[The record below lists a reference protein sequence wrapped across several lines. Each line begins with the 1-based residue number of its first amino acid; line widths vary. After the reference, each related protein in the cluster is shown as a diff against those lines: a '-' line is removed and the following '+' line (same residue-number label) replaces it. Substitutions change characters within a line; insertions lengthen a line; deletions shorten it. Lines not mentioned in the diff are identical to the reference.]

1 MNLPSRNQPCPCGSG
16 KKYKHCCANRG
27 GAVSTSNLSP
37 HKQFQVL
44 VETGLEAHQ
53 SGDFASAAVSYDRA
67 LVLEPND
74 PGLLGLKGMLLY
86 QQEAHAKARPLIEHA
101 LRLNPRDARIHNYL
115 AQVLDALGEHDKAQ
129 LEYIEAVRLEP
140 RYMEAWHNAGKSL
153 LLHHK
158 TDEAV
163 FALKQAL
170 ALAPNDPEILFG
182 MAEAFFLDRKFI
194 EAEQCI
200 KNSANNGAMSAPGY
214 VWLSVIGREL
224 GRIQESTAF
233 ETLAVQSPDHDAVFN
248 ALITLGK
255 LELHIGNLIGAE
267 HCLNLARDIKPE
279 AAESYIELAATRKF
293 VESDRSLVG
302 QMAAMLDTAS
312 GLNKRGLEFA
322 LGKIY
327 TDLGEYDQSFHH
339 YRVAN
344 DFVRSSVDYDKA
356 KYIAW
361 VDEQIALFQI
371 GDFEKYPHG
380 SQENTPV
387 LIVGTPRSGTTLTE
401 SIISAHGSID
411 GAGEMDYWSKVMPH
425 VRKVLPDSFTKAL
438 AKRLA
443 DEYLMFMR
451 KHSRD
456 AQRVTDKMPSNFQ
469 YLGLIHAVLPNAKII
484 HIKRHPIDACLSIY
498 FQNFSDGHAYKW
510 DLESL
515 VSWYEQYQR
524 LMVHWREV
532 LPAGTLFEF
541 WYEDLIEDTEGVSR
555 EIMNFLG
562 LDWQVD
568 QLNFHKQERSVYT
581 ASKWQARQPIYK
593 TSTERWRRYEKHIG
607 PLMKLLK
614 YAKQ

>member
-1 MNLPSRNQPCPCGSG
+1 MNLPSRNQPCSCGSG
-16 KKYKHCCANRG
+16 KKYKHCCANQG
-27 GAVSTSNLSP
+27 GGSTPNLTP
-37 HKQFQVL
+37 RKQFQVL
-44 VETGLEAHQ
+44 VESGLKAHQ
-53 SGDFASAAVSYDRA
+53 SGDFAAAAACYDRA

-74 PGLLGLKGMLLY
+74 PGLLGLKGMVLY
-86 QQEAHAKARPLIEHA
+86 QKGSPVEARPVIERA
-101 LRLNPRDARIHNYL
+101 LRLNHHDPRLHNYF

-158 TDEAV
+158 TEEALY
-163 FALKQAL
+163 ALKQAL
-170 ALAPNDPEILFG
+170 TLAPNDPEVLFG

-200 KNSANNGAMSAPGY
+200 KHSANDDAMSASCY

-224 GRIQESTAF
+224 GQVQESNGL
-233 ETLAVQSPDHDAVFN
+233 ERLALQSPDHDAVFN
-248 ALITLGK
+248 ALVTLGK
-255 LELHIGNLIGAE
+255 MELHIGNLLGAE
-267 HCLNLARDIKPE
+267 YCLNLAKDINPGE
-279 AAESYIELAATRKF
+279 PESYIELAATRKF

-302 QMAAMLDTAS
+302 QMAAMLDTVT
-312 GLNKRGLEFA
+312 GLNKRGLEFS

-339 YRVAN
+339 YRLAN
-344 DFVRSSVDYDKA
+344 DFVRSSVVYDKD

-361 VDEQIALFQI
+361 VDKQIALFQA

-380 SQENTPV
+380 SYENTPV

-401 SIISAHGSID
+401 SIIIGHGMIA

-425 VRKVLPDSFTKAL
+425 VDKVLPDSFSNDL

-443 DEYLMFMR
+443 EEYLMFMR
-451 KHSRD
+451 KNSRD

-524 LMVHWREV
+524 LMAHWREV

-541 WYEDLIEDTEGVSR
+541 WYEDLVEDAEGVSR
-555 EIMNFLG
+555 KIMDFLG
-562 LDWQVD
+562 MEWEANQMS
-568 QLNFHKQERSVYT
+568 FYAQERSVYT

-593 TSTERWRRYEKHIG
+593 TSTGRWRRYEKHVG
-607 PLMKLLK
+607 PLIKLLK
-614 YAKQ
+614 YAKP